1 MAYWLHYPRKIARW
15 NSLIH
20 NSSIH
25 NMEQFHSQQKKQS
38 HQRVAQ
44 VTFIM
49 TLSKMCTKKNVL
61 HDIRFQPFYFPK
73 NVTIYANGFLIKW
86 KCFSLPFKLCSEQ
99 HWKQLPLSLLLFVNV
114 KQQPILILIHAQQ
127 DFLFRNHTTNKVG
140 GGGTQVEFNYSF
152 QVIHTAEKL
161 KSILFDNNHHD
172 LHIQQSHPRHTSKP
186 TMQSHHHCQNL
197 LHINNLKPFDYF
209 LALIL
214 LGTKHLNLHVFFLAL
229 LINVLHQKCESS
241 CTKNV
246 NHHAPKM

>member
-1 MAYWLHYPRKIARW
+1 ME
-15 NSLIH
+15 
-20 NSSIH
+20 SI
-25 NMEQFHSQQKKQS
+25 QALLRAT
-38 HQRVAQ
+38 QRVE
-44 VTFIM
+44 
-49 TLSKMCTKKNVL
+49 KKL
-61 HDIRFQPFYFPK
+61 
-73 NVTIYANGFLIKW
+73 A
-86 KCFSLPFKLCSEQ
+86 
-99 HWKQLPLSLLLFVNV
+99 LSLLLFVNV
-114 KQQPILILIHAQQ
+114 KQQPTTRLFVSWKSHNQQ
-127 DFLFRNHTTNKVG
+127 GRRE
-140 GGGTQVEFNYSF
+140 EFNDSF

-241 CTKNV
+241 SCTKNV
-246 NHHAPKM
+246 NHHAPKR